1 MFHFSPLHEIVEFSS
16 KNMAS
21 VAKLNKF
28 EDEAVL
34 KELLN
39 IVLDLSKSDKTN
51 GQNEIADFAKTQG

>member
-1 MFHFSPLHEIVEFSS
+1 
-16 KNMAS
+16 MAS

-51 GQNEIADFAKTQG
+51 GQNEIADFAKPQG